1 MNSKF
6 RSRYGIRI
14 FTWIEIKS
22 PNLTWEDTGTN
33 NWERVRPGFATR
45 FRFCRVEF
53 TGWLYSDP
61 DPLGI
66 QSGAALVC
74 ISDRWV
80 AVFLPAIPSLSSD
93 CSGRVRPKRK
103 RPSQASK
110 ALTQPVFDLIFLS
123 LLIFILSSLS
133 PPPYPLDVDGT
144 LSLGLILWCFWSCL
158 CWWVWFF
165 GIWYAALHFQR
176 TGSLLNQFLSLDLCF
191 LDRNRKGDYQCRV
204 NTI

>member
-14 FTWIEIKS
+14 CTWIEIKS

-33 NWERVRPGFATR
+33 NWERVGPGFATR

-80 AVFLPAIPSLSSD
+80 AVFLPAIPSLSSV

-110 ALTQPVFDLIFLS
+110 TLTRPVFDLIFLS
-123 LLIFILSSLS
+123 HLHFVVSLS
-133 PPPYPLDVDGT
+133 PALPFGRGWNSVTGINFVVFLILFMLV
-144 LSLGLILWCFWSCL
+144 GLIFWHMICCL
-158 CWWVWFF
+158 TFPTDWFSF
-165 GIWYAALHFQR
+165 KLVPQSRFVFSW
-176 TGSLLNQFLSLDLCF
+176 
-191 LDRNRKGDYQCRV
+191 
-204 NTI
+204 